1 MLQQGLRRKSSKSSW
16 VGASICFHFELIFCH
31 LSVRQYVLCQL
42 INQSHSETF
51 IINSFS
57 GSRDCNILLTPPAP
71 FLQHPCT
78 HKHRA
83 ILQQTSICSVLIM
96 LLFKTLMPSPLW
108 WSVSYLH
115 ISSF

>member
-31 LSVRQYVLCQL
+31 LFVRQYVLCQL

-57 GSRDCNILLTPPAP
+57 GSRDCNILLTPLPP
-71 FLQHPCT
+71 F
-78 HKHRA
+78 
-83 ILQQTSICSVLIM
+83 
-96 LLFKTLMPSPLW
+96 FNTLAHTNTEPS
-108 WSVSYLH
+108 SNKRQFVVS
-115 ISSF
+115 

>member
-42 INQSHSETF
+42 VNQSHSETF

-57 GSRDCNILLTPPAP
+57 GSRDCNILLTPCPLSSTP
-71 FLQHPCT
+71 LHTQTQSHPPT
-78 HKHRA
+78 NVN
-83 ILQQTSICSVLIM
+83 L
-96 LLFKTLMPSPLW
+96 
-108 WSVSYLH
+108 
-115 ISSF
+115 